1 MSGPGG
7 NPGILTDRQVD
18 LIAMRLAERLASPGV
33 SEIAAGERPAVE
45 PAAVETATAEPPAA
59 PAVISRE
66 PLGEGIFA
74 TVDDAVE
81 AAGNA
86 FREYDGMPL
95 EGRKKVIDAI
105 RASMFEHAGELARHA
120 HRETG
125 LGRFEHKL
133 IKNRLVTRKTQGTEV
148 LTPHAVT
155 GDDGLTLTE
164 YAPYGVIGAI
174 TPTTNPT
181 STIICNTIAMLA
193 AGNSIVFNVHP
204 NARECSMANVRLL
217 HRAIVGAGGPPN
229 LVTAVAEPTIES
241 AQELMGHR
249 GVRLLAVTGG
259 SGVVRQAM
267 TSGKR
272 AICAGPGNPPVV
284 VDATADLD
292 HAARNI
298 IAGASFDNNIVCT
311 DEKEVIAVESIV
323 DELIQQMIRHGAYLL
338 TGDVLRRVEAEIFT
352 EQRGPRRRAVVAK
365 DLIGRN
371 AGEILARAGGSCMGD
386 PPLLIA
392 RVPNDHP
399 LVWTEQMMPVLPITS
414 VPDVETGIQLA
425 REAEHGYGHSA
436 GMYSR
441 DIDALSRMA
450 RVINTSIFT
459 KNGPFYAGLG
469 EGGEGHSSF
478 TIASP
483 TGEGLTGPVA
493 FSRLR
498 RCVLVDH
505 FRIV

>member
-1 MSGPGG
+1 MSRPGG
-7 NPGILTDRQVD
+7 STGLLSDRQVD
-18 LIAMRLAERLASPGV
+18 VIATRLAERLSAPSAESTRFTSPP
-33 SEIAAGERPAVE
+33 S
-45 PAAVETATAEPPAA
+45 A
-59 PAVISRE
+59 PTIVRHES
-66 PLGEGIFA
+66 LGEGVFA
-74 TVDDAVE
+74 TVDDAV
-81 AAGNA
+81 AAA
-86 FREYDGMPL
+86 AAAYRELDGMSL
-95 EGRKKVIDAI
+95 EGRQKIIASI
-105 RASMFEHAGELARHA
+105 RESMLEHAEELARHA
-120 HRETG
+120 QQETG
-125 LGRFEHKL
+125 LGRVEHK
-133 IKNRLVTRKTQGTEV
+133 IVKNRLVTQKTSGTEV

-155 GDDGLTLTE
+155 GDHGLTLTE

-181 STIICNTIAMLA
+181 STIICNTIAMLS

-204 NARECSMANVRLL
+204 GARECSMANVRLL
-217 HRAIVGAGGPPN
+217 HHAIISGGGPAN

-241 AQELMGHR
+241 AQELMGHK

-284 VDATADLD
+284 VDATADLE
-292 HAARNI
+292 HAGRSI
-298 IAGASFDNNIVCT
+298 VAGASFDNNIVCV

-323 DELIQQMIRHGAYLL
+323 EELLQQMKRHGAYLL
-338 TGDVLRRVEAEIFT
+338 NERELHKVEQAIFS
-352 EQRGPRRRAVVAK
+352 EKRGPRQRAVVAK
-365 DLIGRN
+365 DLVGKN
-371 AGEILARAGGSCMGD
+371 ASEILARAGISASGD
-386 PPLLIA
+386 PRLVVA

-399 LVWTEQMMPVLPITS
+399 LIWTEQMMPVLPVTS
-414 VPDVETGIQLA
+414 VADVDAAIELA
-425 REAEHGYGHSA
+425 KEAEHGFGHSA

-450 RVINTSIFT
+450 RTINTSIFT

-469 EGGEGHSSF
+469 EGGEGHCSF

>member
-1 MSGPGG
+1 MNRPGG
-7 NPGILTDRQVD
+7 SAGLLTDRQVD
-18 LIAMRLAERLASPGV
+18 VIATRLAERLGKP
-33 SEIAAGERPAVE
+33 PAE
-45 PAAVETATAEPPAA
+45 KTRITATKIVPSRA
-59 PAVISRE
+59 PRE
-66 PLGEGIFA
+66 TIGEGVFA
-74 TVDDAVE
+74 TVDDAV
-81 AAGNA
+81 AAA
-86 FREYDGMPL
+86 AVAYRELDGMSL
-95 EGRKKVIDAI
+95 EGRQKIVASI
-105 RASMFEHAGELARHA
+105 RESMLEHAEELARHA
-120 HRETG
+120 QQETG
-125 LGRFEHKL
+125 LGRVEHKI
-133 IKNRLVTRKTQGTEV
+133 IKNRLVARKTSGTEV

-155 GDDGLTLTE
+155 GDNGLTLTE

-181 STIICNTIAMLA
+181 STIICNTIAMLS

-204 NARECSMANVRLL
+204 SARECSMANIRLL
-217 HRAIVGAGGPPN
+217 HHAIIRGGGPAN
-229 LVTAVAEPTIES
+229 LVSAVAEPTIES
-241 AQELMGHR
+241 AQELMGHP

-284 VDATADLD
+284 VDETADLEL
-292 HAARNI
+292 AGRGIVN
-298 IAGASFDNNIVCT
+298 GASFDNNIVCT
-311 DEKEVIAVESIV
+311 DEKEVIAVSSIV
-323 DELIQQMIRHGAYLL
+323 DKLLDQMKRHGAYIVNERDFHKIERVIFSEEH
-338 TGDVLRRVEAEIFT
+338 GRR
-352 EQRGPRRRAVVAK
+352 QRAVVEK
-365 DLIGRN
+365 DLIGKN
-371 AGEILARAGGSCMGD
+371 AGEILARAGISCSGD
-386 PPLLIA
+386 PPLLVV
-392 RVPNDHP
+392 RVSNGHP
-399 LVWTEQMMPVLPITS
+399 LVWTEQMMPVLPVTA
-414 VPDVETGIQLA
+414 VPDVDRGIELA
-425 REAEHGYGHSA
+425 KEAEHGFGHSA

-441 DIDALSRMA
+441 NIEALSHMA
-450 RVINTSIFT
+450 RTINTSIFT

>member
-1 MSGPGG
+1 MSRPGG
-7 NPGILTDRQVD
+7 NANSLSDRQVD
-18 LIAMRLAERLASPGV
+18 IIATRLAERLSAPSAVKTKITALSSTPAIV
-33 SEIAAGERPAVE
+33 SGDE
-45 PAAVETATAEPPAA
+45 
-59 PAVISRE
+59 
-66 PLGEGIFA
+66 LGEGVFA
-74 TVDDAVE
+74 TVDDAVK
-81 AAGNA
+81 AAGIA
-86 FREYDGMPL
+86 YRELDGMSL
-95 EGRKKVIDAI
+95 EGRQKIIASI
-105 RASMFEHAGELARHA
+105 RKSMLEHAGELAQHA

-125 LGRFEHKL
+125 LGRVEHKV
-133 IKNRLVTRKTQGTEV
+133 IKNRLVARKTSGTEV
-148 LTPHAVT
+148 LTAHAVT
-155 GDDGLTLTE
+155 GDNGLTLTE
-164 YAPYGVIGAI
+164 FAPYGVIGAI

-181 STIICNTIAMLA
+181 STIICNTIAMLS

-217 HRAIVGAGGPPN
+217 HRAIIAGGGPAN
-229 LVTAVAEPTIES
+229 LVTTVAEPTIES
-241 AQELMGHR
+241 AQALMTHK

-284 VDATADLD
+284 VDATADLE

-298 IAGASFDNNIVCT
+298 IAGASFDNNIVCV

-323 DELIQQMIRHGAYLL
+323 GELLQQMKRQGAYLL
-338 TGDVLRRVEAEIFT
+338 TDGELRRVEQAIFS
-352 EQRGPRRRAVVAK
+352 EQRGPRRRAVMHK
-365 DLIGRN
+365 DLIGKN
-371 AGEILARAGGSCMGD
+371 AKEILSRAGISCAGD
-386 PPLLIA
+386 PPLLVA

-399 LVWTEQMMPVLPITS
+399 LIWTEQMMPVLPVTS
-414 VPDVETGIQLA
+414 VPDVDRGIELA
-425 REAEHGYGHSA
+425 RQAEHGYGHSA

-441 DIDALSRMA
+441 DINALSDMA
-450 RVINTSIFT
+450 RTINTSIFT
-459 KNGPFYAGLG
+459 KNGPFFAGLG
-469 EGGEGHSSF
+469 EGGEGHTSF

>member
-1 MSGPGG
+1 MSAPGG
-7 NPGILTDRQVD
+7 NALSDQQVD
-18 LIAMRLAERLASPGV
+18 IIATRLAERLSAATVARAEIPASRGT
-33 SEIAAGERPAVE
+33 PAVV
-45 PAAVETATAEPPAA
+45 AGGV
-59 PAVISRE
+59 
-66 PLGEGIFA
+66 LGEGVFA
-74 TVDDAVE
+74 TVDDAVK
-81 AAGNA
+81 AAA
-86 FREYDGMPL
+86 TAYRELDGMSL
-95 EGRKKVIDAI
+95 EGRQKIIASI
-105 RASMFEHAGELARHA
+105 RESMLEHAGELAHHA
-120 HRETG
+120 HLETG
-125 LGRFEHKL
+125 LGRVEHKV
-133 IKNRLVTRKTQGTEV
+133 IKNRLVASKTSGTEV
-148 LTPHAVT
+148 LTAHAVT
-155 GDDGLTLTE
+155 GDNGLTLTE

-181 STIICNTIAMLA
+181 STIICNTIAMLS

-217 HRAIVGAGGPPN
+217 HRAIIRGGGPSN
-229 LVTAVAEPTIES
+229 LVTTVAEPSIES
-241 AQELMGHR
+241 AQALMNHK

-284 VDATADLD
+284 VDATADLE
-292 HAARNI
+292 HAACNI
-298 IAGASFDNNIVCT
+298 IAGASFDNNIVCV

-323 DELIQQMIRHGAYLL
+323 EKLLQQMKQQGAYLL
-338 TGDVLRRVEAEIFT
+338 NDGELHRIEQAIFN
-352 EQRGPRRRAVVAK
+352 EQRGPRQRAVVEK
-365 DLIGRN
+365 DLIGKN
-371 AGEILARAGGSCMGD
+371 AKEILSRAGISCAGD
-386 PPLLIA
+386 PPLLVA

-399 LVWTEQMMPVLPITS
+399 LIWTEQMMPVLPVTS
-414 VPDVETGIQLA
+414 VPDVDRGIELA
-425 REAEHGYGHSA
+425 MEAEHGYGHSA

-441 DIDALSRMA
+441 DIDALSKMA
-450 RVINTSIFT
+450 RTINTSIFT
-459 KNGPFYAGLG
+459 KNGPFFAGLG
-469 EGGEGHSSF
+469 EGGEGHTSF

>member
-1 MSGPGG
+1 MSPPG
-7 NPGILTDRQVD
+7 LSDQQVD
-18 LIAMRLAERLASPGV
+18 IIARRLAERLSAPSAAATISKARNTPV
-33 SEIAAGERPAVE
+33 S
-45 PAAVETATAEPPAA
+45 T
-59 PAVISRE
+59 SRNV
-66 PLGEGIFA
+66 LGEGVFA
-74 TVDDAVE
+74 SVDDAVA
-81 AAGNA
+81 AAGVA
-86 FREYDGMPL
+86 YRELDGMSL
-95 EGRKKVIDAI
+95 EGRQKIIACI
-105 RASMFEHAGELARHA
+105 RESMLEHAEELARHA
-120 HRETG
+120 QRETG
-125 LGRFEHKL
+125 LGRVEHKI
-133 IKNRLVTRKTQGTEV
+133 IKNRLVARKTSGTEV

-155 GDDGLTLTE
+155 GDNGLTLTE

-181 STIICNTIAMLA
+181 STIICNTIAMLS

-204 NARECSMANVRLL
+204 SARECSMANVRLL
-217 HRAIVGAGGPPN
+217 HQAILRGGGPAN
-229 LVTAVAEPTIES
+229 LVTTVAEPTIES
-241 AQELMGHR
+241 AQALMGHE

-284 VDATADLD
+284 VDATADLE

-298 IAGASFDNNIVCT
+298 IAGASFDNNIVCV

-323 DELIQQMIRHGAYLL
+323 EQLIQNMKKQGAYILSEGEL
-338 TGDVLRRVEAEIFT
+338 HRVEQAIFT
-352 EQRGPRRRAVVAK
+352 EQRGPRQRAVVEK
-365 DLIGRN
+365 ELIGKN
-371 AGEILARAGGSCMGD
+371 ASEILKRAGISCMGD

-399 LVWTEQMMPVLPITS
+399 LIWTEQMMPVLPVTS
-414 VPDVETGIQLA
+414 VPDVDQAIKLA
-425 REAEHGYGHSA
+425 KEAEHGFGHSA

-441 DIDALSRMA
+441 DIDALSNMA
-450 RVINTSIFT
+450 RTINTSIFT
-459 KNGPFYAGLG
+459 KNGPFFAGLG
-469 EGGEGHSSF
+469 EGGEGHTSF

-483 TGEGLTGPVA
+483 TGEGLTGPVS

>member
-1 MSGPGG
+1 MSSPGPGSA
-7 NPGILTDRQVD
+7 ILTDREVD
-18 LIAMRLAERLASPGV
+18 AIAQRLAQRIAGAASG
-33 SEIAAGERPAVE
+33 G
-45 PAAVETATAEPPAA
+45 PPSSKSHAA
-59 PAVISRE
+59 PAVATRPE
-66 PLGEGIFA
+66 LGEGVFA
-74 TVDDAVE
+74 SVDDAV
-81 AAGNA
+81 AAA
-86 FREYDGMPL
+86 TTAYRQFDGMTL
-95 EGRKKVIDAI
+95 QGRHRIIDAI
-105 RASMFEHAGELARHA
+105 REAMFEHAGDLAEHA

-125 LGRFEHKL
+125 LGRPEHKL
-133 IKNRLVTRKTQGTEV
+133 IKNRLVTRKTSGPEV
-148 LTPHAVT
+148 LTPQAVT

-181 STIICNTIAMLA
+181 STIICNTIAMVA

-217 HRAIVGAGGPPN
+217 HRAIVGAGGPEN

-241 AQELMGHR
+241 AQELMQHK

-284 VDATADLD
+284 VDATADLEL
-292 HAARNI
+292 AGRSI
-298 IAGASFDNNIVCT
+298 VAGASFDNNIVCT
-311 DEKEVIAVESIV
+311 DEKEVIAVESIA
-323 DELIQQMIRHGAYLL
+323 DELVRQMCRHGAYLL
-338 TGDVLRRVEAEIFT
+338 TDGELHRVEQAIFA
-352 EQRGPRRRAVVAK
+352 EQRGPRRPAAVEK
-365 DLIGRN
+365 DLIGKN
-371 AGEILARAGGSCMGD
+371 AREILQRAGITCHDD
-386 PPLLIA
+386 PPLLVA
-392 RVPNDHP
+392 RVANDHP
-399 LVWTEQMMPVLPITS
+399 LVWSEQMMPVMPVTT
-414 VPDVETGIQLA
+414 VPDVDTGIELA
-425 REAEHGYGHSA
+425 KEAEHGFGHSA
-436 GMYSR
+436 GMFSR

-450 RVINTSIFT
+450 RTINTSIFT

-498 RCVLVDH
+498 RCVMVDH